1 LLQLF
6 NVCANGTWQLTAAAP
21 FRTVWYRNY
30 RNCNVIIA
38 LLFGYL
44 VAGLSDYEGAS
55 YVDKSKI
62 TEADAFTFLWT
73 ETFPLGLY
81 GPAVIPLL
89 IAYLVTTVET
99 VGDISAVY
107 EVSDL
112 DTTSLEFRE
121 SLQGGLTSDS
131 ICSLLFASL
140 QACPTLPFLRIMV
153 SLRSPSALLAEQD
166 MPAVRG

>member
-1 LLQLF
+1 M
-6 NVCANGTWQLTAAAP
+6 
-21 FRTVWYRNY
+21 
-30 RNCNVIIA
+30 
-38 LLFGYL
+38 
-44 VAGLSDYEGAS
+44 
-55 YVDKSKI
+55 DKSKI

-112 DTTSLEFRE
+112 DTTSLEYRE

-131 ICSLLFASL
+131 ICSILSCLFTSMPNTTFSQNNGVIALTKCASRRAGY
-140 QACPTLPFLRIMV
+140 ACGAWLIFLGVFSKVAGIITSIPDCV
-153 SLRSPSALLAEQD
+153 
-166 MPAVRG
+166 